1 MKRGTTPTLKIQ
13 LVGLDIEEAI
23 KIEFL
28 FKQTLD
34 EDCQQKVKKIFIA
47 NDEDSP
53 VQYENQVFYVP
64 FDEEETRIFKSGCVF
79 YMDTRIFLGGGQVTS
94 TNIVPLKMLPTL
106 FSEED

>member
-53 VQYENQVFYVP
+53 VQYENHVANIGFFGGDYAIGE
-64 FDEEETRIFKSGCVF
+64 DEDIQTLL
-79 YMDTRIFLGGGQVTS
+79 DTIADYLRKEKTME
-94 TNIVPLKMLPTL
+94 KA
-106 FSEED
+106 